1 LVQSELIFIV
11 IKRIFKFLLAVICV
25 FIAMSLLLVLP
36 FRWVNPPLTMVM
48 VDRWIEA
55 PMGYQTKQNWLSW
68 QQIPKRAALAVV
80 AAEDQRFPLH
90 SGMDFTEIRHA
101 ISAKLD
107 GKKLRGAST
116 ISQQVA
122 RNMYLWTGRSWFR
135 KALEVW
141 FTLLIEVCWGK
152 QRILEIYLNIA
163 EWGNGIFGMEAASV
177 HHFSTPLANI
187 SPTQMAL
194 LAAVLPN
201 PIRFNPARP
210 SAYIVNKAKWN
221 LEQQA
226 KLGGT
231 RWLAQIK

>member
-1 LVQSELIFIV
+1 
-11 IKRIFKFLLAVICV
+11 
-25 FIAMSLLLVLP
+25 
-36 FRWVNPPLTMVM
+36 MVM
-48 VDRWIEA
+48 VDRWLEA
-55 PMGYQTKQNWLSW
+55 PEGYQTKQNWLSW
-68 QQIPKRAALAVV
+68 QQIPERAALAVIT
-80 AAEDQRFPLH
+80 AEDQRFPLH
-90 SGMDFTEIRHA
+90 SGMDFTEISNA

-163 EWGNGIFGMEAASV
+163 EWGNGIFGIGAASV
-177 HHFSTPLANI
+177 YHFSTPLANLN
-187 SPTQMAL
+187 PTQMAL
-194 LAAVLPN
+194 LASVLPN
-201 PIRFNPARP
+201 PIRYNPAKPTR
-210 SAYIVNKAKWN
+210 YIMNKAKWN
-221 LEQQA
+221 LEQQR

-231 RWLAQIK
+231 RWLQQIKR